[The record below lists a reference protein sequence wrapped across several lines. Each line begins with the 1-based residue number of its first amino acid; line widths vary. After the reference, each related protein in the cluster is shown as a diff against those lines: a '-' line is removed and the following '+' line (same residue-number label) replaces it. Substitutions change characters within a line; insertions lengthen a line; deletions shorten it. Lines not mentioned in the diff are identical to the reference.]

1 MNECEAFGLGYGLGI
16 PLLCI
21 CILCVTKRRG
31 TKDLCVGDGNRLPVF
46 GMLVILTG
54 VSLFAARLRGATAAG
69 LEIAG
74 GVLCCVGLMLVVVGW
89 QRVRAEKARGARA
102 LEEDDKLCAELASRA
117 GEMTIFVATLGGT
130 KVAVEVDKADTIE
143 TVKRKLRGKGE
154 VDHRRQRL
162 MLNQLELT
170 QGTVASNAIEPNAT
184 LHLIV
189 AGGTDQMASQVP
201 QQPAVVIGGA
211 APQSG
216 IVMGRVV
223 PGSVVQGSFV
233 QGSVGQGSVVQG
245 SLVAP
250 DRDLFRQE

>member
-1 MNECEAFGLGYGLGI
+1 MAH
-16 PLLCI
+16 
-21 CILCVTKRRG
+21 
-31 TKDLCVGDGNRLPVF
+31 
-46 GMLVILTG
+46 
-54 VSLFAARLRGATAAG
+54 
-69 LEIAG
+69 
-74 GVLCCVGLMLVVVGW
+74 
-89 QRVRAEKARGARA
+89 A
-102 LEEDDKLCAELASRA
+102 LEEDEKLCVELASRA

-216 IVMGRVV
+216 VIVGRAV

-233 QGSVGQGSVVQG
+233 QGSVMQGSVVQG

>member
-1 MNECEAFGLGYGLGI
+1 
-16 PLLCI
+16 
-21 CILCVTKRRG
+21 
-31 TKDLCVGDGNRLPVF
+31 
-46 GMLVILTG
+46 MLVILTG
-54 VSLFAARLRGATAAG
+54 VSLFSARLRGATAAG

-143 TVKRKLRGKGE
+143 TVKRKLRGKVE

-162 MLNQLELT
+162 MLDQLELT

-201 QQPAVVIGGA
+201 QQQAVVIGGA

-216 IVMGRVV
+216 IIVGLVV
-223 PGSVVQGSFV
+223 PGSAVQNNFV
-233 QGSVGQGSVVQG
+233 QGSVVQG

-250 DRDLFRQE
+250 DRDLFRQAEPAPAAPGPRADFSALP